1 MFYKE
6 GVIVCIFVYLTIY
19 FKSEGF
25 INMELSF
32 SGSNEPIDQTI
43 NRLIKDST
51 GIHHPAII
59 KEMILATLKIG
70 QDIDYLADLKLINRT
85 LREMRYTA
93 NVFAP
98 YRHRKK
104 VTIFGSARTE
114 KTDEMYQKCLRF
126 SKSLAENNYMV
137 ITGGGPGIMQAGNE
151 GAGSENSFAVNIRLP
166 FEQKPNPIMYR
177 NPRLVTYKYFFN
189 RKVAF
194 VKEADAIV
202 VFPGGFG
209 TLDEAMEVFT
219 LIQTGKTSPKPL
231 IMMDDD
237 DGYWTLFFNF
247 VKERLLVKGFIS
259 GEDFSIFTITRS
271 EQEALE
277 IINTFYNNY
286 HSLRFIENRLVIRL
300 QKKLSPEQIDTLMH
314 EFPGLIKN
322 GDEIKSC
329 QAFPEEMDEPDIVH
343 LPRISLLFD
352 HHHYGLLMAFI
363 NRINSFICT

>member
-1 MFYKE
+1 
-6 GVIVCIFVYLTIY
+6 
-19 FKSEGF
+19 
-25 INMELSF
+25 MELSF
-32 SGSNEPIDQTI
+32 SRSNEPIDQII
-43 NRLIKDST
+43 NRLVEESG

-59 KEMILATLKIG
+59 KEMILSTLKIG
-70 QDIDYLADLKLINRT
+70 QDVDYLADLKLINRT

-93 NVFAP
+93 KVFGP

-114 KTDEMYQKCLRF
+114 ETDEMYKKCVRF
-126 SKSLAENNYMV
+126 SRILAESNYMV

-166 FEQKPNPIMYR
+166 FEQKPNPVMYR

-231 IMMDDD
+231 ILMDDR
-237 DGYWTLFFNF
+237 DGYWEQFFDF
-247 VKERLLVKGFIS
+247 VKASLLVKGYIS
-259 GEDFSIFTITRS
+259 GEDFSLFTVTNN
-271 EQEALE
+271 ELEALE
-277 IINTFYNNY
+277 VINTFYRTY

-300 QKKLSPEQIDTLMH
+300 QRPLSDDQIATLTK
-314 EFPGLIKN
+314 EFPGLIKE
-322 GDEIKSC
+322 GDQIRGCES
-329 QAFPEEMDEPDIVH
+329 FPEEIDEPDLTH
-343 LPRISLLFD
+343 LPRITLLFD
-352 HHHYGLLMAFI
+352 HHHYGLLIAFI
-363 NRINSFICT
+363 NRINTF

>member
-1 MFYKE
+1 
-6 GVIVCIFVYLTIY
+6 
-19 FKSEGF
+19 
-25 INMELSF
+25 MELSF
-32 SGSNEPIDQTI
+32 SRSNEPIDQSI
-43 NRLIKDST
+43 DRLIEESG

-70 QDIDYLADLKLINRT
+70 QDVDYLADLKLINRT

-93 NVFAP
+93 KVFGP

-114 KTDEMYQKCLRF
+114 ETDEMYKKCVRF
-126 SKSLAENNYMV
+126 SRSLAESDYMV
-137 ITGGGPGIMQAGNE
+137 ITGGGPGIMKAGNE

-231 IMMDDD
+231 ILMDDQ
-237 DGYWTLFFNF
+237 DGYWEQFFDF
-247 VKERLLVKGFIS
+247 VKESLLVKGFIS
-259 GEDFSIFTITRS
+259 GEDFSLFTVTKN
-271 EQEALE
+271 EQEALQV
-277 IINTFYNNY
+277 INTFYSIY

-300 QKKLSPEQIDTLMH
+300 QKALSDGQIATLTR
-314 EFPGLIKN
+314 EFPELIKK
-322 GDEIKSC
+322 GDQIHCC
-329 QAFPEEMDEPDIVH
+329 QAFPEEIDEPDLGH

-363 NRINSFICT
+363 NRINSFHQTSS